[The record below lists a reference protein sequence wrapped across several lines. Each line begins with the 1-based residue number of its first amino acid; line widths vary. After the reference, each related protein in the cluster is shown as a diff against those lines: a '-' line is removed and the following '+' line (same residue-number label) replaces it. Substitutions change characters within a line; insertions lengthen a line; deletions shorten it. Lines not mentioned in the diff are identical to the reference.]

1 MAGAASKKSTHPL
14 RFWRCFVLK
23 VTMCLSRWDT
33 GADRVGAHTSGVKQR
48 SVTALLDTTLPQIP
62 GRKVKELFR
71 RFANKVVAGSNK
83 VSLPT
88 VPRRSLNAKLATSSK
103 GNEFMENMMQAEM
116 AARLERIEHGELIT
130 AAELG
135 ERLSM
140 SKQAVSRAA
149 TTGRMFTLE
158 GPAGKK
164 VFPAFYSDPRLDRRV
179 LERVSKELGQLPGP
193 SKWQF
198 FTTGKVSL
206 DGKSPLEAISEGQV
220 SRVLAAATAFREH

>member
-116 AARLERIEHGELIT
+116 AACSLWKDLQARRYSRPFTPTRVST
-130 AAELG
+130 AGFLSGYRRNLANCLG
-135 ERLSM
+135 
-140 SKQAVSRAA
+140 RAN
-149 TTGRMFTLE
+149 GNFSP
-158 GPAGKK
+158 PAKCHWT
-164 VFPAFYSDPRLDRRV
+164 
-179 LERVSKELGQLPGP
+179 ERVRSRRFRK
-193 SKWQF
+193 
-198 FTTGKVSL
+198 
-206 DGKSPLEAISEGQV
+206 GKSVGCWPRPPRSGSTNWRSKI
-220 SRVLAAATAFREH
+220 LACPQDPSQRLPCQWSVCAPRA